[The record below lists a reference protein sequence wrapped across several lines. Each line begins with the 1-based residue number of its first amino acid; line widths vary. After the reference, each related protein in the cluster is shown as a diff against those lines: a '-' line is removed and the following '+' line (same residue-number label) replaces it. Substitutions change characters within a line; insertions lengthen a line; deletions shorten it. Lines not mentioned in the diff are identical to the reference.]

1 MTKMTTNEIELCRTV
16 PIHRLVGDTRINKK
30 IKIKCP
36 FHTEKTGS
44 CNLFPAGGYHCFG
57 CGANGNTID
66 FVVKLGASF
75 QEAVEELKKYT

>member
-36 FHTEKTGS
+36 FHAEKTGS
-44 CNLFPAGGYHCFG
+44 CNLFPTGGYHCFG

-66 FVVKLGASF
+66 FVVKLGGTF
-75 QEAVEELKKYT
+75 EEAVLELKKYI